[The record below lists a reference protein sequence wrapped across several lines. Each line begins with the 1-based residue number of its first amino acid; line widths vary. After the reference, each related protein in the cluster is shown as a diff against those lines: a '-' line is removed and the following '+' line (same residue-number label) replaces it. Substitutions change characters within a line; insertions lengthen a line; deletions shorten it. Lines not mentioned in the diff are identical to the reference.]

1 MPETLAAEAHR
12 DHRVAAG
19 TEVDAGR
26 QARCVAQARRN
37 RIAVRVDELPDDRAG
52 LAAALTAERVAA
64 IARVYVAAELRRA
77 VALYCP
83 QARLIDGSHEVV
95 GGGSQAAGID
105 QIRIAWNGDGQQNGG
120 HGHGH
125 QQFDQTQAGLLLS
138 LMARAAT
145 RPHGCSLHR
154 SCPSARSEEHTS
166 ELQSLMRISYA
177 VFCLKKKKQNKSVT
191 ETASY

>member
-64 IARVYVAAELRRA
+64 IARVYVAAELRR
-77 VALYCP
+77 
-83 QARLIDGSHEVV
+83 
-95 GGGSQAAGID
+95 
-105 QIRIAWNGDGQQNGG
+105 
-120 HGHGH
+120 
-125 QQFDQTQAGLLLS
+125 
-138 LMARAAT
+138 
-145 RPHGCSLHR
+145 
-154 SCPSARSEEHTS
+154 SEERRVGKEWVSTCRSRWSPYH
-166 ELQSLMRISYA
+166 
-177 VFCLKKKKQNKSVT
+177 
-191 ETASY
+191 